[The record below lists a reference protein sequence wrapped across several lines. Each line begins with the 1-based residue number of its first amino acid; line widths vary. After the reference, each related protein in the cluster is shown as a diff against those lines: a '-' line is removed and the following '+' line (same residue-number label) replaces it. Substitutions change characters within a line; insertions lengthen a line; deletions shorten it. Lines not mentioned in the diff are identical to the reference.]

1 MYFHRLVVLKHLEK
15 HFDCKDM
22 VGRKSQQ
29 SHQAKIKVSKNT
41 IYYQSD
47 GYKKLTIEKSK
58 CFQVWKWHFRPYFGT
73 LNLEV
78 REKSSI
84 FVM

>member
-1 MYFHRLVVLKHLEK
+1 MNFHRLVVLKHLDS
-15 HFDCKDM
+15 HFECKDM

-29 SHQAKIKVSKNT
+29 SHQAKIKIGKNT

-47 GYKKLTIEKSK
+47 GYKKQTIEKSK
-58 CFQVWKWHFRPYFGT
+58 CFQVEKRLFQPFHVT